1 MSEPVIDTLGTV
13 SASIAALGR
22 DLTEADWAR
31 PTDLPGWTVHDNLAH
46 IVGTERMMRGEPA
59 PAVTPTETAHL
70 RNPLGEANEVWVEAY
85 RDRSGTEMLA
95 EFEAMSAERMAEYRS
110 MTDEQLDEVVPTPVG
125 MAPYRE
131 FVAIRVMDSWA
142 HEQDMR
148 RAVGRPGH
156 LEGPAVDLSIGRVTT
171 TMPLVVGKRAAAPD
185 GSCVVFSV
193 SGPAGAVVPIVVAG
207 RAAIADQ
214 VPAEPTVTLTMDV
227 ETYAAV
233 AFGRWDPDAVVAD
246 GRILIT
252 GDEALGTSV
261 VHAMN
266 FMI

>member
-1 MSEPVIDTLGTV
+1 
-13 SASIAALGR
+13 
-22 DLTEADWAR
+22 
-31 PTDLPGWTVHDNLAH
+31 
-46 IVGTERMMRGEPA
+46 
-59 PAVTPTETAHL
+59 
-70 RNPLGEANEVWVEAY
+70 
-85 RDRSGTEMLA
+85 
-95 EFEAMSAERMAEYRS
+95 
-110 MTDEQLDEVVPTPVG
+110 
-125 MAPYRE
+125 
-131 FVAIRVMDSWA
+131 VMDSWA

-193 SGPAGAVVPIVVAG
+193 AGPAGAVVPIVVAG

-246 GRILIT
+246 GRIVIT